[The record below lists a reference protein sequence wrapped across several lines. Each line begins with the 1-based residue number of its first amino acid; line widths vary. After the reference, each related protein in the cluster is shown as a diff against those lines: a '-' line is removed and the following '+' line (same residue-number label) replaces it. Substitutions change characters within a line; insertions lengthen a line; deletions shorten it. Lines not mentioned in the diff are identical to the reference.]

1 MLVITS
7 SSTYDRNLGT
17 ISMNDKSLVTIII
30 PCYNREK
37 YIKDAIDSC
46 LRQTYNNIEIIVV
59 DDGSQDNSINVI
71 REYKSKVRL
80 ITQKNSG
87 VSVARNS
94 GINAAQGDF
103 LVFLDS
109 DDWISDDLIECHIN
123 TFNKWDGLDI
133 ACADSK
139 AIGSDGIE
147 SATNASNWPEMA
159 SSPKELFLLTP
170 PPFPAC
176 EMYRTSTVKSLDGF
190 YNDMRAF
197 ADSSLRIRIVLNGGK
212 VARTQGG
219 HAIYRPVENS
229 ITRNKTKLHY
239 YALKLLT
246 KLNSEF
252 KDNDE
257 ILQLLELRKKKHRLR
272 YWFSNFSYHQSFHPL
287 SMLKFIRHLIVVS
300 KIDPSYAYFI
310 IKEKPWLSDK
320 SNAF

>member
-1 MLVITS
+1 
-7 SSTYDRNLGT
+7 
-17 ISMNDKSLVTIII
+17 MNHAPLVTIII

-37 YIKDAIDSC
+37 YIKDAINSC
-46 LRQTYNNIEIIVV
+46 LRQTYSHIEIIVV

-71 REYKSKVRL
+71 REYKSKVKL

-87 VSVARNS
+87 VSVARNT
-94 GINAAQGDF
+94 GIEASQGDF

-109 DDWISDDLIECHIN
+109 DDWISDDLIEMHIN
-123 TFNKWDGLDI
+123 TFKKWDDLDI
-133 ACADSK
+133 ACADSRG
-139 AIGSDGIE
+139 ISSDGVE
-147 SATNASNWPEMA
+147 SATNTSNWPEIA

-176 EMYRTSTVKSLDGF
+176 EMYKASTVKSLGGF

-246 KLNSEF
+246 KLNNEF
-252 KDNDE
+252 KDNKK

-272 YWFSNFSYHQSFHPL
+272 YWFSNFSYHLGFHPI
-287 SMLKFIRHLIVVS
+287 SMMKFIRHLIVVS
-300 KIDPSYAYFI
+300 KIDPGYTYFI
-310 IKEKPWLSDK
+310 IKEKPWLSEK
-320 SNAF
+320 SDAF